1 MWFSGFLKEKL
12 SFCKYIPVVNFLYYM
27 IDVSRPYVCG
37 LPQSGILFCTAM
49 EQDRIGW
56 RVAHAVK

>member
-37 LPQSGILFCTAM
+37 PTSKRHLVLHSYGT
-49 EQDRIGW
+49 R
-56 RVAHAVK
+56 